1 MYVLCLAEML
11 NFYFGALSNTV
22 KDQKALLSLPFNERI
37 KVAFSRVVEIYGAE
51 EMFNFAVKETEKELK
66 EAQRVDDGSNER
78 TSETVLL
85 LDSVTEELGDDISSE
100 INDLESVGNIIYANE
115 DVAENVVSLRGLE
128 KMIAAFLGG
137 VGEYSDKDIEN
148 LLKQVDTDES
158 GYIDEDEF
166 DIFLA
171 MAMREEN
178 ESIETKV
185 GKVLDRGASLRT
197 LHPSRSLIVDSH
209 QPSSLSIDV
218 TFHRD
223 GAGTM
228 VGDKFTIEYM
238 EKLVC
243 DIEKPL
249 DDWSLFYCGG
259 STSTK
264 NTLKGIKQKY
274 KVRMHPPLYL
284 FVFMTQAR
292 LILNCR
298 LFHFHSI
305 QMKLAVEKFDW

>member
-1 MYVLCLAEML
+1 
-11 NFYFGALSNTV
+11 
-22 KDQKALLSLPFNERI
+22 
-37 KVAFSRVVEIYGAE
+37 
-51 EMFNFAVKETEKELK
+51 MFNFAVKETEKELK

-85 LDSVTEELGDDISSE
+85 LDSVTEELGDDISRE
-100 INDLESVGNIIYANE
+100 MNDLESVGNIIYANE

-128 KMIAAFLGG
+128 KMIATFLGG

-166 DIFLA
+166 DIFLG
-171 MAMREEN
+171 MAMGEEN

-197 LHPSRSLIVDSH
+197 LHPSRRLTADSR
-209 QPSSLSIDV
+209 PSSLAIDV

-223 GAGTM
+223 GSGTM
-228 VGDKFTIEYM
+228 VEDEFTIEYM
-238 EKLVC
+238 EKLVY

-259 STSTK
+259 SISVK

-274 KVRMHPPLYL
+274 KVRMHTSLYL
-284 FVFMTQAR
+284 FVFLTQAR
-292 LILNCR
+292 RILNCR
-298 LFHFHSI
+298 LFHF
-305 QMKLAVEKFDW
+305 LYR